1 MARAKTKTAHP
12 YIARDERISRGSP
25 VIRGTRV
32 RVLDIVLEYE
42 YLGRSPDE
50 IVAAHPQL
58 DLAQVHDA
66 LSYYYEHRE
75 ELDAEIRRR
84 RAEVEALRRRLT
96 PRA

>member
-1 MARAKTKTAHP
+1 MAQAKTAHP
-12 YIARDERISRGSP
+12 YIVRDKRISQGSP
-25 VIRGTRV
+25 VIQGTRV

-58 DLAQVHDA
+58 TLAQVHDA

-75 ELDAEIRRR
+75 ELDEEIRRR
-84 RAEVEALRRRLT
+84 KAELEALRRKQTL
-96 PRA
+96 P

>member
-1 MARAKTKTAHP
+1 MTRAKTVHP
-12 YIARDERISRGSP
+12 YITQDERISRGSP

-58 DLAQVHDA
+58 TLAQVHDA

-75 ELDAEIRRR
+75 ELDAEIHRRK
-84 RAEVEALRRRLT
+84 AEVEALRQRLS
-96 PRA
+96 P

>member
-1 MARAKTKTAHP
+1 MAQAKTVHP
-12 YIARDERISRGSP
+12 YITQDERISRGSP

-50 IVAAHPQL
+50 IVTAHPQL
-58 DLAQVHDA
+58 TLAQVHDA

-84 RAEVEALRRRLT
+84 KAEVEALRKRLSSGS
-96 PRA
+96 